1 MAFGSIHIHLF
12 LDNLDEMKSVPPR
25 RMMRVLVVEDSMT
38 QAQLHRVNLSRHGF
52 EVEWVTSL
60 ADVTK
65 RLKQPGIDIVLLD
78 LSLPDSDG
86 IDTFFRVHAA
96 AESIPIVVISA
107 EDNENVA
114 MQALK
119 GGAQDYLIKGKAPG
133 EAIVR
138 CLYYAMERSQIEA
151 ELRHSEKMTRLMLE
165 NSYDAFFAVD
175 QAGEIIGWNGQAENT
190 FGYSR
195 AEVIGK
201 TLGETIV
208 LPRFL
213 YAHLRQMDK
222 MLTTGESKILN
233 RRSEILMRRKDG
245 TEVPIELVVFKVDLG
260 DSSTYCSFAHDIS
273 ERHQIQLRNRQLNE
287 ELERRVEERTSE
299 LVRSNAELQQFAK
312 IASHDLQEPLR
323 TIEGYTNLLAKR
335 YKGKLDQDA
344 DDFIDYIQDGASRML
359 LLIQGVLTHSSIG
372 STDLKP
378 VEIVDVD
385 DVIEIVTR
393 NLSLAIH
400 ESDAKIEYHDLPTV
414 VGNKSELVQLFQ
426 NLVGNAIKY
435 RGTLSPVIK
444 ISAEEN
450 VHEWVFS
457 VEDNGI
463 GIDPKYSEKIF
474 DMFAR
479 LHGKTE
485 YSGTGIG
492 LAICKKIVETHGG
505 RIWVQSEPGRGSIF
519 LFTLHRFNL
528 SD

>member
-1 MAFGSIHIHLF
+1 
-12 LDNLDEMKSVPPR
+12 MKNVPPR

-60 ADVTK
+60 AEVTK
-65 RLKQPGIDIVLLD
+65 RLQKPGVDIVLLD

-86 IDTFFRVHAA
+86 IETFFRVHAA
-96 AESIPIVVISA
+96 AESIPVVVISG
-107 EDNENVA
+107 EDNEAVA

-151 ELRHSEKMTRLMLE
+151 ELRHSEKMTRMMLE
-165 NSYDAFFAVD
+165 NSYDAFWAVD
-175 QAGEIIGWNGQAENT
+175 QAGEIIGWNRQAENT
-190 FGYSR
+190 FGFSR
-195 AEVIGK
+195 SEVIGK
-201 TLGETIV
+201 TLAETIV
-208 LPRFL
+208 LPR
-213 YAHLRQMDK
+213 YVEAHLRQMDK
-222 MLTTGESKILN
+222 MLTTGESRILN

-245 TEVPIELVVFKVDLG
+245 VEVPIELVVFKVDLG
-260 DSSTYCSFAHDIS
+260 DSTTFCAFAHDIS
-273 ERHQIQLRNRQLNE
+273 ERRQIQNRNRELNQ
-287 ELERRVEERTSE
+287 ELERRVEERTAE

-323 TIEGYTNLLAKR
+323 TIEGYANLLAKR
-335 YKGKLDQDA
+335 YKGKLDKDA
-344 DDFIDYIQDGASRML
+344 DEFIDYILDGSTRML
-359 LLIQGVLTHSSIG
+359 QLIQGVLTHSSIG
-372 STDLKP
+372 ATDLKP
-378 VEIVDVD
+378 VEMVNVQDLIQT
-385 DVIEIVTR
+385 VIR
-393 NLSLAIH
+393 NLSLAIR
-400 ESDAKIEYHDLPTV
+400 ESHANVEYHNLPTV
-414 VGNKSELVQLFQ
+414 VANKSELVQLFQ
-426 NLVGNAIKY
+426 NLIGNAIKY
-435 RGTLSPVIK
+435 RGTRAPVIK
-444 ISAEEN
+444 LSAEEN

-479 LHGKTE
+479 VHGKTE

-505 RIWVQSEPGRGSIF
+505 RIWVQSDPGNGSIF